1 MNCYR
6 TMLKFSLLITIY
18 NIYKYFSQVLQ
29 IAQKPIID
37 FLYTFIG
44 KNALATKMLESLWW
58 IDLQKLTFWI
68 SSFQCRK
75 FCWSS
80 LTRKIFHQHFC
91 VYVVLEYVNW
101 CDPLM
106 FVWKDVV
113 IYNCLKKYFFK
124 TETALMYDAVILFA
138 EALSELD
145 RSQDVQVD
153 QHAIIIISIIKP
165 TPSPAAAS
173 SQSSSN
179 SSSISTPPTLSSLS
193 TSTCWS

>member
-1 MNCYR
+1 
-6 TMLKFSLLITIY
+6 
-18 NIYKYFSQVLQ
+18 
-29 IAQKPIID
+29 
-37 FLYTFIG
+37 
-44 KNALATKMLESLWW
+44 
-58 IDLQKLTFWI
+58 
-68 SSFQCRK
+68 
-75 FCWSS
+75 
-80 LTRKIFHQHFC
+80 
-91 VYVVLEYVNW
+91 
-101 CDPLM
+101 
-106 FVWKDVV
+106 
-113 IYNCLKKYFFK
+113 
-124 TETALMYDAVILFA
+124 MYDAVILFA